1 MKHDAF
7 LRLLREEKTVT
18 KAGVALYGRLAD
30 MACRENSVILLH
42 ETDSH
47 PDRDVTPYLLE
58 HCGAEVEQGLA
69 LLAELA
75 GGAEVI
81 RCPRRQC
88 ASPALREPTALYSLL
103 DKGCV
108 RSDVARLGYTAA
120 FPSCGYQGR
129 PTLVVTAEDCRMV
142 WQLHQGQPVE
152 KAIVCVEGDDRRV
165 LSLPVGT
172 PLADVLATFDVPAK
186 AVLLGG
192 GTGRLVTPDEPFFVN
207 FDYLFDSVETVPEG
221 GCVAALLARLA
232 SENKG
237 DSCQRCVLCREGTW
251 QVERIF
257 RDMLDGQA
265 KSADL
270 SELADL
276 SRLVSL
282 GSMCAFGQ
290 HALRPLGDAL
300 ARFGGEL
307 EEHFLRGNCPS
318 GVCFNTKTYQID
330 PYLCGGCTQCL
341 DVCEYDAIDGKKGF
355 IHVVDAKMCEQCG
368 ACAEE
373 CPEGA
378 IKLGADLKVPTR
390 PTKVGRFHD

>member
-1 MKHDAF
+1 MGGGGGGSEVAGEDVAD
-7 LRLLREEKTVT
+7 LS
-18 KAGVALYGRLAD
+18 KAVVEGVALADRLND
-30 MACRENSVILLH
+30 MAERENSVILLH

-58 HCGAEVEQGLA
+58 RCGEAVEQGLA
-69 LLAELA
+69 LLAEVA
-75 GGAEVI
+75 GGAEII
-81 RCPRRQC
+81 RCPRRAC

-108 RSDVARLGYTAA
+108 RSDETRMAYTAD

-129 PTLVVTAEDCRMV
+129 PTLVVTPEDCRMV
-142 WQLHQGQPVE
+142 WQLHEGQPVE
-152 KAIVCVEGDDRRV
+152 KVVVCAEGDDRRV

-172 PLADVLATFDVPAK
+172 PLADVLATLDTPAK

-192 GTGRLVTPDEPFFVN
+192 GTGRLVKPDEPFFVN
-207 FDYLFDSVETVPEG
+207 FDHLFDSVDAVPQG
-221 GCVAALLARLA
+221 GCVAALLAKLA

-265 KSADL
+265 KPSDL
-270 SELADL
+270 GELADL

-282 GSMCAFGQ
+282 GSMCAFSQ

-300 ARFGGEL
+300 TRFGDEL
-307 EEHFLRGNCPS
+307 EEHFMRGNRPS
-318 GVCFNTKTYQID
+318 GVCFNMKTYQID
-330 PYLCGGCTQCL
+330 PYLCG
-341 DVCEYDAIDGKKGF
+341 
-355 IHVVDAKMCEQCG
+355 
-368 ACAEE
+368 ACVEE

-390 PTKVGRFHD
+390 PTKAGRLRE